1 MNDQSLYKKVRPKI
15 FRDQDY
21 NRKEQFLPTRGRSA
35 WSHTPS
41 TTCEIFWTKT
51 KGRPG
56 PRPFHILTSRERM
69 FGTTCAPA
77 AALHVLVP
85 PASRLA
91 CFTPQSPLA
100 TSRRNSSVVE
110 PVPRSAVMTPAGLFA
125 AAVLAAVASLAA
137 HVALNCPI
145 EPIPSPPAPDSRHAP
160 NNLLQVNSEQICRL
174 KYSPILQRTC
184 LALLCLCTFAEIK
197 LLRARSK
204 MEKPGE
210 GLLDA
215 PEDVH
220 VDAACSTPRRG
231 TGGFSGC
238 ALATGRRGS
247 GGGSSAARGCSGS
260 RGPPTAPCSSATR
273 TRCVRHQVLARPDRE
288 THTTVN
294 REYCS

>member
-15 FRDQDY
+15 FRDQD
-21 NRKEQFLPTRGRSA
+21 EQFLPTRGRSA

-197 LLRARSK
+197 LLRARSRL
-204 MEKPGE
+204 EKLGE

-220 VDAACSTPRRG
+220 VDAAAGGVLYTATRDGWLQRMRPGNGSSWERWWFVGG
-231 TGGFSGC
+231 TGLLGITRSADGTMLVCDADKVRPSSGP
-238 ALATGRRGS
+238 
-247 GGGSSAARGCSGS
+247 SSS
-260 RGPPTAPCSSATR
+260 
-273 TRCVRHQVLARPDRE
+273 
-288 THTTVN
+288 
-294 REYCS
+294 

>member
-1 MNDQSLYKKVRPKI
+1 MEKLKYMFKPYYVINHILNNMNDQSLYKNVRPKI

-110 PVPRSAVMTPAGLFA
+110 PLPRSAVMTPAGLFA

-174 KYSPILQRTC
+174 KYPPILQRTSFARLRKLNC
-184 LALLCLCTFAEIK
+184 CARAAGWRSWAKGCWMHRRTCTWTRRALH
-197 LLRARSK
+197 RD
-204 MEKPGE
+204 E
-210 GLLDA
+210 GRVASADA
-215 PEDVH
+215 PWQRVVVGAVVVRRRH
-220 VDAACSTPRRG
+220 GAARDHAVRRRHHARLRRG
-231 TGGFSGC
+231 QGASVI
-238 ALATGRRGS
+238 RS
-247 GGGSSAARGCSGS
+247 
-260 RGPPTAPCSSATR
+260 
-273 TRCVRHQVLARPDRE
+273 
-288 THTTVN
+288 
-294 REYCS
+294 